1 MSVCVTVSMESDG
14 IRESSCRCLG
24 GEEEEG
30 ALCAGFFTP
39 RSMGAPHCPSVFP
52 PVGDLLAHS
61 LPDDPQQYLG
71 TGGSGQRTKQSQVSF
86 FPQRGHFT
94 QQECKTFAS
103 WVYHLF
109 YLLLFS
115 AWRLAIHQ
123 STFPTTPYDVV
134 VPLLCPR
141 LGHFKNLNVHPD

>member
-1 MSVCVTVSMESDG
+1 MVSGNLAADVWEVRRKEGLSVQVSSL
-14 IRESSCRCLG
+14 LG
-24 GEEEEG
+24 
-30 ALCAGFFTP
+30 L
-39 RSMGAPHCPSVFP
+39 RGAPHCPSVFP

-86 FPQRGHFT
+86 FPQRGRFT

-123 STFPTTPYDVV
+123 STFPTMPYDVV

-141 LGHFKNLNVHPD
+141 LRAF